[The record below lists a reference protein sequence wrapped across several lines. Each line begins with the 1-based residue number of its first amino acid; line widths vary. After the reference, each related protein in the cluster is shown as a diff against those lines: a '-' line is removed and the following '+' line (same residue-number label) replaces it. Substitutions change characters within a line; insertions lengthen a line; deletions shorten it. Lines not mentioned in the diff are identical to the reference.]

1 MIPGLG
7 RCSRRKWQPIPVFL
21 PGKSYGERGVWRAV
35 FQRVTK
41 SQTQLSDYKHACTQV
56 TPEAKLCIQNYT
68 RKYIDKI
75 YLRVCLDMINLMKPS
90 KNACPIQYSYHFK
103 YFNPQQW
110 TKIMFP
116 SFMKVAF

>member
-1 MIPGLG
+1 MRWLDGITDSMGMNLSKLG
-7 RCSRRKWQPIPVFL
+7 DILKNKEAWHAAVQ
-21 PGKSYGERGVWRAV
+21 GVS
-35 FQRVTK
+35 K
-41 SQTQLSDYKHACTQV
+41 SQTRLSDCKHACTQV

-75 YLRVCLDMINLMKPS
+75 YLRVCLDVINLMKPS

-103 YFNPQQW
+103 YFDPQQW
-110 TKIMFP
+110 TKTMFP